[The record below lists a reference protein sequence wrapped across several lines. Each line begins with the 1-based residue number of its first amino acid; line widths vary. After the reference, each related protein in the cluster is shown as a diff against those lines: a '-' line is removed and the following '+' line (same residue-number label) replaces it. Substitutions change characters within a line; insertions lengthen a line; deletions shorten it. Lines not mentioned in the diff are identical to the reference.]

1 MIYAIV
7 ALGSNLGDS
16 RELVSKAM
24 DRLQE
29 FSDAPLLRSSLWAS
43 EPIDCPPGAPLFV
56 NAVVALVP
64 RPAETP
70 DSLLTKLQRL
80 EIGFGR
86 QPKKV
91 VNESRPLDL
100 DLIAFGD
107 EQCQTPQL
115 QLPHPRTHLRRF
127 VLAPLAEIA
136 PDLVLP
142 GQVKPVRELLREIGS
157 DQSVRRL

>member
-1 MIYAIV
+1 MSYAFV

-16 RELVSKAM
+16 RELVSRAM

-29 FSDAPLLRSSLWAS
+29 FSDGPLLRSSLWATD
-43 EPIDCPPGAPLFV
+43 PVDCPPGALPFV
-56 NAVVALVP
+56 NAVVAMVL
-64 RPAETP
+64 RPAETAE
-70 DSLLTKLQRL
+70 SLLTKLQRL
-80 EIGFGR
+80 EIEFGR

-107 EQCQTPQL
+107 EQRQTQRL
-115 QLPHPRTHLRRF
+115 QLPHPRVHLRRF

-142 GQVKPVRELLREIGS
+142 CQVKPVRELLREIGF
-157 DQSVRRL
+157 DQDAQQL